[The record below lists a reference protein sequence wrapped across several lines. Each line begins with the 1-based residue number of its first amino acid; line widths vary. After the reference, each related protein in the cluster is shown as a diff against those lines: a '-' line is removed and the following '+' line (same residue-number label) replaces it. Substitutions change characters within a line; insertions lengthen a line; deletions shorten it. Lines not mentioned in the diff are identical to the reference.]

1 MRFFKIFSMDG
12 DMEYYDLFACRD
24 SQQIPTH
31 KEVIERKGTGYFFGD
46 FSIEEISRDEFLC
59 LHNLLLA
66 DLTSVDDYDN
76 DDLAEFSPYEG
87 KGSYTWDWWGD
98 DSDG

>member
-1 MRFFKIFSMDG
+1 MRFFKIFGMDG
-12 DMEYYDLFACRD
+12 DTEYYDLFACRD
-24 SQQIPTH
+24 SQQIPT
-31 KEVIERKGTGYFFGD
+31 RKKVVEHMGADYFCGD
-46 FSIEEISRDEFLC
+46 FSIKEISRDEFLC

-76 DDLAEFSPYEG
+76 DDLAEFSPYYG
-87 KGSYTWDWWGD
+87 KGSYTWDWWED